1 MTWLWLV
8 LFILCI
14 IAILILTDFYVGKHF
29 YQKHTKKRDY
39 PLRKGEITIITNG
52 EELFSR
58 LFSEIEA
65 ARTSIHILFY
75 IVKKDQISNNFLNLL
90 ERKAKEGVQ
99 VRLLLDWVGSH
110 GVSKK
115 GLNKLK
121 HAGAAVSFCHKPR
134 FPFLFFSSQQRNHR
148 KITVLDGQIGYMG
161 GYNVGREYINLDPN
175 LSPWRDYHLRITGE
189 SVKDLQK
196 EFIFNWKRSTRQS
209 LPENKMYFPELE
221 SGTVLHQFYP
231 TEGVRMESSTEQLIK
246 NAETS
251 IIIGTPYFI
260 PPPAIVNS
268 LLNALEK
275 GIKVKIIV
283 PEKTDHA
290 LVKEASYRYF
300 RKLIPAGAEVYQY
313 QNGFYHAK
321 VAIIDKKVCDIG
333 SANFDRRSFFLNHE
347 LNCYIHN
354 PDFIGKLLSVI
365 HEDLANS
372 KLLSNNKLKSPP
384 LPVKLKE
391 WSARMIEDLL

>member
-1 MTWLWLV
+1 MTWFWLA

-14 IAILILTDFYVGKHF
+14 IAILICTDYYVGKRF

-39 PLRKGEITIITNG
+39 PLRKGEMNIITNG
-52 EELFSR
+52 KELFSKF
-58 LFSEIEA
+58 FSDIED

-75 IVKKDQISNNFLNLL
+75 IVRKDRISKDFLELL
-90 ERKAKEGVQ
+90 ERKANEGVQ

-110 GVSKK
+110 GVSKQ
-115 GLNKLK
+115 GLNELK
-121 HAGAAVSFCHKPR
+121 NAGADVSFCHKPR
-134 FPFLFFSSQQRNHR
+134 LPFLFFSFQQRNHR
-148 KITVLDGQIGYMG
+148 KVSVIDGKIGFMG
-161 GYNVGREYINLDPN
+161 GFNVGREYIDLDPA

-196 EFIFNWKRSTRQS
+196 EFFVNWERATGES
-209 LPENKMYFPELE
+209 LYDDKKYFPELA
-221 SGTVLHQFYP
+221 SGTICHKFYP
-231 TEGVRMESSTEQLIK
+231 VEGIRMESSTEQLIR
-246 NAETS
+246 NAEAA

-260 PPPAIVNS
+260 PPKTVVQS

-313 QNGFYHAK
+313 KKGFYHAK
-321 VAIIDKKVCDIG
+321 VLIIDTKICEIG

-347 LNCYIHN
+347 LNCYIYDSN
-354 PDFIGKLLSVI
+354 FIAKVLSVI
-365 HEDLANS
+365 QEDLANS
-372 KLLSNNKLKSPP
+372 SLLRYEVLQKIPLSLKI
-384 LPVKLKE
+384 KE
-391 WSARMIEDLL
+391 WGARMIEDLL